1 MNASSADCVIDASV
15 GIKLYLEETLSDQ
28 AHAFFARLSSHLP
41 AQFFV
46 PDLFYIECTNILW
59 KYVTRFGMA
68 QEDATYYIARLG
80 DLALN
85 STPTADLM
93 ADALTI
99 ALAHKISAYDA
110 AYVALAKMLQM
121 PLITADRKLVQ
132 ALAHTG
138 YRVLWLGDY
147 PFPPSPVR

>member
-1 MNASSADCVIDASV
+1 MNASAADCVMDASV
-15 GIKLYLEETLSDQ
+15 GIKLYLEETLTDQ
-28 AHAFFARLSSHLP
+28 AHALLARLSSHPP

-59 KYVTRFGMA
+59 KYVTRFGMT
-68 QEDATYYIARLG
+68 QDDATYYIARLG
-80 DLALN
+80 DLALH

-99 ALAHKISAYDA
+99 ALAYKITAYDA
-110 AYVALAKMLQM
+110 AYVALAKVLQL

-132 ALAHTG
+132 ALAGTG
-138 YRVLWLGDY
+138 HRVLWLGDY
-147 PFPPSPVR
+147 PFPSTPVR